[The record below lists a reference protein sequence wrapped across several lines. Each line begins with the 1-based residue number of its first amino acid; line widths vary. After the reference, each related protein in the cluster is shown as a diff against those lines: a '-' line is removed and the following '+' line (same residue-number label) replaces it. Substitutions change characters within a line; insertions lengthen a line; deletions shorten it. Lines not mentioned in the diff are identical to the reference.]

1 MLKTFLFAIF
11 STYPTLQIFV
21 LSVTMIREAVDD
33 FRRFR
38 RDREV
43 NNKKYKKLTKRGLVD
58 VISAKIQVGDLI
70 LVNKVCKWV
79 ENDND
84 NDNTFIEHKYR
95 LQIRIYI

>member
-1 MLKTFLFAIF
+1 MLITSYFHVFLIN
-11 STYPTLQIFV
+11 QIFV

-58 VISAKIQVGDLI
+58 VISSKIQVGDLI
-70 LVNKVCKWV
+70 LVNKVGIIVSCY
-79 ENDND
+79 
-84 NDNTFIEHKYR
+84 I
-95 LQIRIYI
+95 LIYFYLTY